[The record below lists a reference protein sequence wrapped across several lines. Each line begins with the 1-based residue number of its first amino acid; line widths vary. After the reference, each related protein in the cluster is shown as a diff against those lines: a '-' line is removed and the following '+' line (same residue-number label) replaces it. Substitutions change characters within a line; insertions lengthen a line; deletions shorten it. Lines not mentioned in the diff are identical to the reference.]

1 MVRWPGKIAAGTV
14 CNEIVA
20 HLDWFPT
27 LCAVAGDTT
36 VTERLKAGETL
47 AGTRYK
53 VHLDGKN
60 VLPLLTGEITE
71 SPRKGFV
78 YFSDDGDIV
87 ALRYHNWKVVFMEQR
102 SPGTLGLWAEPFV
115 TLRAPMIF
123 NLRIDPYE
131 FGPTTSNTYWDWM
144 FRRIYLLVPA
154 QVMIAQFI
162 GTFAEFP
169 PSQKAAAFNLEGV
182 LKKMEETA
190 AGG

>member
-1 MVRWPGKIAAGTV
+1 MQSDLHRQ
-14 CNEIVA
+14 
-20 HLDWFPT
+20 
-27 LCAVAGDTT
+27 